1 MNLFEYLA
9 ALFSGDFYEDY
20 AEDVRENWKAQ
31 AKKRREEDKK
41 SEEE

>member
-1 MNLFEYLA
+1 MNLIDYFAYLLGGA
-9 ALFSGDFYEDY
+9 FTDDY
-20 AEDVRENWKAQ
+20 GVEVREKMKER